1 LIAPLLWEGLR
12 HISAVAPTFRK
23 PGYSQ
28 DFYNWSKGDY
38 EYHPVTDHVVGAEH
52 NPYTNWLG
60 NYNHV
65 PSGWLHSVGAVQR
78 AYMPVGTEL
87 KPLQLQPGD
96 RVRVAY
102 GTTMTRIDYR
112 ELHCGSDHTY
122 SLESPRKLSSAPSG
136 FWAETTITSRDG
148 LTRVEDVT
156 PDTFASLPV
165 PTQTNY

>member
-1 LIAPLLWEGLR
+1 MDVVSPGAKVLISSRCDELKNPRSRGCCRPPNVPLIAPLLWEGLR

-65 PSGWLHSVGAVQR
+65 PSGWLHSVGAVR
-78 AYMPVGTEL
+78 ARTCPW
-87 KPLQLQPGD
+87 
-96 RVRVAY
+96 
-102 GTTMTRIDYR
+102 
-112 ELHCGSDHTY
+112 
-122 SLESPRKLSSAPSG
+122 APS
-136 FWAETTITSRDG
+136 
-148 LTRVEDVT
+148 
-156 PDTFASLPV
+156 
-165 PTQTNY
+165 